1 MTNSLVPVI
10 PGASAVTMTSLE
22 LVDFVNGERK
32 EAAIAAGQSFPS
44 KGFAELRHDHFM
56 AKVPEVLGVS
66 APKFLGTDFYVN
78 GTGAKVSRNI
88 YTFPKREACLMAM
101 SYSYDLQAKVFDRM
115 TALENQL
122 VLPAAFDPA
131 SLTKLDILKLA
142 MESEEGR
149 LVAVAQVEKLAG
161 ALEQQAPKVAA
172 FDRFATVV
180 EGSMCLT
187 NAAKTLQ
194 LQPKKFILWM
204 QEHQWVYRRAGG
216 SGLIGYQNR
225 IQSGHMEHKVTTVA
239 RSDGTEKQVEQV
251 LVTAKGLAKLA
262 TELGQQ

>member
-1 MTNSLVPVI
+1 MNALTPNATI
-10 PGASAVTMTSLE
+10 TMTSLE
-22 LVDFVNGERK
+22 LVDFINAERK
-32 EAAIAAGQSFPS
+32 EAAIAAAAGFPS

-115 TALENQL
+115 TALEEK
-122 VLPAAFDPA
+122 AARFDPA

-161 ALEQQAPKVAA
+161 VVEQQAPKVAA
-172 FDRFATVV
+172 FDRFATGVV

-194 LQPKKFILWM
+194 FQPKKFILWM

-225 IQSGHMEHKVTTVA
+225 IQSGHLEHKVTTVA

-251 LVTAKGLAKLA
+251 LVTAKGLARLA